1 MQLNFA
7 VTAVALCGTLAGQLF
22 YGMLG
27 DRMGRKPSY
36 VFSLAVMIMG
46 AIGSSMSFSHSRA
59 QVIGT
64 LCWWRF
70 WLGFGVGGCYPLTSV
85 LMSEYS
91 NKNARGK
98 YISAVFGKGPWPS
111 VPSSL

>member
-1 MQLNFA
+1 M
-7 VTAVALCGTLAGQLF
+7 TAVALCGTLAGQLF

-27 DRMGRKPSY
+27 DKLGRKPAY
-36 VFSLAVMIMG
+36 VFSLAVMILG

-64 LCWWRF
+64 LTWWRF

-91 NKNARGK
+91 NKNSRGK
-98 YISAVFGKGPWPS
+98 YISAVFGKHPD
-111 VPSSL
+111 